1 VDLVIRQ
8 AGLDDVEAISEI
20 SRRGWIV
27 DYAGLLPAG
36 FLAGRAAASLTAEWR
51 EYLSAVPDRHRLL
64 VAEQAGRVLGFIP
77 FGPGEHERSED
88 GEAEIYGF
96 YVVPERIGEG
106 IGRACFAAALHRL
119 REEGYRG
126 VMLWTFTGNARAERF
141 YARAGFRLDG
151 AVRAKKET
159 GVEERRWRAEL

>member
-1 VDLVIRQ
+1 VVCRRALATPHANCLPPGT
-8 AGLDDVEAISEI
+8 AGNAAGGTNRTNLDFDGA
-20 SRRGWIV
+20 
-27 DYAGLLPAG
+27 L
-36 FLAGRAAASLTAEWR
+36 
-51 EYLSAVPDRHRLL
+51 
-64 VAEQAGRVLGFIP
+64 
-77 FGPGEHERSED
+77 ED
-88 GEAEIYGF
+88 GDAEIYGS

-106 IGRACFAAALHRL
+106 IGRALFAAALHRL

-151 AVRAKKET
+151 AVRAEKET